1 VLFVAGA
8 ALVEQHW
15 KTDVGKPSH
24 CCFLSG
30 RILPTF
36 QTLGT
41 AKPTVLKLVT
51 THSKKLFRKEQ
62 TNMW

>member
-8 ALVEQHW
+8 ALVEEHW

-36 QTLGT
+36 QTLGA

-51 THSKKLFRKEQ
+51 THSKKLF
-62 TNMW
+62 